1 MKYWPREPLYRYCHS
16 DGESPCYHE
25 KVKPLLSTRI
35 TPLAEIFS
43 QLSVSQGGRPTTGA
57 GRYGMH
63 GDKSSRASWVAI
75 LPVCTLCSG
84 TLKLSHLPSAPSLRI
99 PEGPGV
105 QLGRGW
111 LSGSAF
117 QCLLVYGNTGGW
129 HHGLPHA
136 ECLGA
141 LSAWGPSSG
150 TMFTT
155 GMEISREEIF
165 DKARPSQVGQV
176 RPSQVL
182 MLHAV
187 EQGCRRPFFEVCRVR
202 ARESVAC
209 LALGAYA

>member
-1 MKYWPREPLYRYCHS
+1 MKYWPAREPLYRYCHS

-84 TLKLSHLPSAPSLRI
+84 TLKLSHLPSSPSLRI

-105 QLGRGW
+105 QLGWGW

-141 LSAWGPSSG
+141 LSAWGHPALAPCSPPVWKFLERRYLTRQG
-150 TMFTT
+150 
-155 GMEISREEIF
+155 
-165 DKARPSQVGQV
+165 RP
-176 RPSQVL
+176 R
-182 MLHAV
+182 
-187 EQGCRRPFFEVCRVR
+187 
-202 ARESVAC
+202 
-209 LALGAYA
+209 